1 MSKKKDYFM
10 YELKLNKEKSKI
22 IKSDKYYKILFIFAG
37 ICHIKVNNKIN
48 KCGPDSII
56 LIRPNNNI
64 EIELKA
70 YTSLVIYELEITE
83 KLLNTLS
90 EGEVNLAE
98 SFNTVPFEC
107 AIIDAN
113 AETTMLIKNILK
125 KLIYMKQEPY
135 KFSDNLYIKSMITI
149 VLILTL
155 RSCINAESKQK
166 IKRNKQFLI
175 DDIFIYINN
184 NITEEISLNNLE
196 KRFYVSKFHISRE
209 FKKATGLTVHRY
221 IVKAKLDFC
230 KKLIEEGKPIAD
242 VAHICGLG
250 SYNNLFRA
258 FKKEFGITPKE
269 YYNQIKKTNKISP

>member
-22 IKSDKYYKILFIFAG
+22 IKSDKYYKILFIFSG
-37 ICHIKVNNKIN
+37 RCHIKFNNKIN
-48 KCGPDSII
+48 KCGTDSII

-70 YTSLVIYELEITE
+70 YTPLVIYELEITE

-90 EGEVNLAE
+90 EEEVNLAE

-135 KFSDNLYIKSMITI
+135 RFADNLYIKSMITI

-155 RSCINAESKQK
+155 RSCINSESKQK

-196 KRFYVSKFHISRE
+196 KKFYVSKFHISRE

-230 KKLIEEGKPIAD
+230 KKLIEEGKPIVD

-258 FKKEFGITPKE
+258 FKREFGITPKE
-269 YYNQIKKTNKISP
+269 SYNQIKKSK